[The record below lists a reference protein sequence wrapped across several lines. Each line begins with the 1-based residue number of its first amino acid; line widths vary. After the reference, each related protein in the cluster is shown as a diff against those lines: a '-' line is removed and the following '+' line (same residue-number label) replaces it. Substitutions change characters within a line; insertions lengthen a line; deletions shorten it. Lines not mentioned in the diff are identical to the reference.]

1 MNGGDRGLPADQGIG
16 VKLGAPARTA
26 ETGPG
31 DPHFDEFF
39 VRTPPAD
46 LRRRRNEPG
55 WAVPIVPRKSAG
67 IGIELLRGLL
77 LMQFANTLRLF
88 IAALALATA
97 TFAQQPSNEPAVVPH
112 LIRFNGSDHNTTAQV
127 QAGVVGGTFSIYREQ
142 NDGTP
147 LWNETQNVQRD
158 KDGNYSVLLGSTRS
172 EGMPVDLFTTTEP
185 RWLEV
190 EIDQVK
196 QPRILLGS
204 VPYALKSVDADTLG
218 GLPPSAYLRVNPSI
232 NSTTNNVTSVMPV
245 GLSPLASSGTPNCLA
260 MFATDTTD
268 VTNSIIDQ
276 TTYAG
281 NPALTVGTPCAPGGA
296 AGLGALTLVGN
307 VPFGDA
313 AGMALYNA
321 GGGGGSSVSLDLY
334 NTSSN
339 GGIPQAKMKAIDDGN
354 YSDHL
359 TFWTKTPGAPTNA
372 VTEKVRI
379 TSTGNVGIGTT
390 TPSQK
395 LEVNGSLTVDGNIN
409 LNGTIQS
416 GSSGSPLF
424 QAPATGNNFGAGY
437 GALQSVTPQGVNPY
451 GLFPGTGNTAVGSSA
466 LQVDTTGLDN
476 TAVGSGALATNITGN
491 FNTAIGQ
498 KALAG
503 NTIGSSNTAVGDS
516 ALLSNTT
523 GDGNTACGSSALANN
538 TTGGGNTATGD
549 SLTAGNYNTASG
561 WASLS
566 NNTSGSS
573 NTAQGVGSLE
583 GNLSGSNNIALGYQ
597 AGLNPETGSY
607 NIMIGNQGAGNDDHI
622 IRIGDVQTQTFIAGI
637 SGINVNGVPVL
648 VSSSGQLGIA
658 SSSRRYKE
666 DIQDMGEATAD
677 LMRLRPVTFRYKQT
691 FEDGSKPIQF
701 GLIAEEVEE
710 VYPELVAHSADGKI
724 ETVKYQVLD
733 SMLLNEV
740 QRLNAQNTSQQK
752 KIASLEQRLARLE
765 SLLEQTST
773 RTAPR

>member
-1 MNGGDRGLPADQGIG
+1 
-16 VKLGAPARTA
+16 
-26 ETGPG
+26 
-31 DPHFDEFF
+31 
-39 VRTPPAD
+39 
-46 LRRRRNEPG
+46 
-55 WAVPIVPRKSAG
+55 
-67 IGIELLRGLL
+67 
-77 LMQFANTLRLF
+77 
-88 IAALALATA
+88 
-97 TFAQQPSNEPAVVPH
+97 
-112 LIRFNGSDHNTTAQV
+112 
-127 QAGVVGGTFSIYREQ
+127 
-142 NDGTP
+142 
-147 LWNETQNVQRD
+147 
-158 KDGNYSVLLGSTRS
+158 
-172 EGMPVDLFTTTEP
+172 
-185 RWLEV
+185 
-190 EIDQVK
+190 
-196 QPRILLGS
+196 
-204 VPYALKSVDADTLG
+204 
-218 GLPPSAYLRVNPSI
+218 
-232 NSTTNNVTSVMPV
+232 
-245 GLSPLASSGTPNCLA
+245 
-260 MFATDTTD
+260 
-268 VTNSIIDQ
+268 
-276 TTYAG
+276 
-281 NPALTVGTPCAPGGA
+281 
-296 AGLGALTLVGN
+296 
-307 VPFGDA
+307 
-313 AGMALYNA
+313 
-321 GGGGGSSVSLDLY
+321 
-334 NTSSN
+334 
-339 GGIPQAKMKAIDDGN
+339 
-354 YSDHL
+354 
-359 TFWTKTPGAPTNA
+359 

-549 SLTAGNYNTASG
+549 SLTANTTGNLNTGTGQGALSHNTTGNYNTASG